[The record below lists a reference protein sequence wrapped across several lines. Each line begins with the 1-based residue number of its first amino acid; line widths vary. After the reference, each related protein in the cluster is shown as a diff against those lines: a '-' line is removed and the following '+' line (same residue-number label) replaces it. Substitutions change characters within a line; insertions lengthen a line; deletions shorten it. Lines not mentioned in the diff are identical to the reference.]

1 MNSYGHFCRPAMVP
15 LLEALGLDATYVMAE
30 GDYLYYRRNGGMVR
44 VLDMLGGYGANL
56 FGHHHP
62 ELVG

>member
-30 GDYLYYRRNGGMVR
+30 GDYLFSQSAGLQWLAARPRLKPAAAIHR
-44 VLDMLGGYGANL
+44 TR
-56 FGHHHP
+56 
-62 ELVG
+62 